1 MRISSNYLKT
11 KNSNK
16 LGFSSNETPKIN
28 TSEKIDKKPVVTP
41 SEKNSVEIQK
51 KKAYDDPLKKWPLVG
66 LSYFNDIG
74 AVVSGISPKVGYAIR
89 MPAMMY
95 IGADIY
101 DKYKNDNDSY
111 NPSTSRG
118 IKEATLIAV
127 GGTVI
132 PSFIARLGEKIA
144 STANRISPTGLS
156 TKAKENVLNRSL
168 EYMQANS
175 LHTFVDNV
183 EGYKEG
189 FKNSVAQFAQDAK
202 AEFKALHPIK
212 KILTVINPFT
222 DTDTIAFA
230 KQAKLDK
237 YAEKQ
242 AQKILSMREELLQN
256 RKPKGMSKHLFNK
269 FQEVQADYKRI
280 YPADRYMG
288 KAAKTILK
296 DYHKQQIFTN
306 KLIKTA
312 GGLALITLMADVTN
326 NFVEK
331 YVIKKTVEPGLEFL
345 SNGYTNLAS
354 YRDKNTEPKIFNC
367 F

>member
-1 MRISSNYLKT
+1 MRINNNFESTSLKP
-11 KNSNK
+11 
-16 LGFSSNETPKIN
+16 LRFSSKENQTSDTEIKKTSVV
-28 TSEKIDKKPVVTP
+28 TSSEKEPSRNKKV
-41 SEKNSVEIQK
+41 
-51 KKAYDDPLKKWPLVG
+51 YDDPLKKWPLVG

-74 AVVSGISPKVGYAIR
+74 AVVSGISPKVGYALR
-89 MPAMMY
+89 APAMMY

-111 NPSTSRG
+111 KPSTRRG
-118 IKEATLIAV
+118 IKEAILIAV

-144 STANRISPTGLS
+144 STTNRISPTGLS

-168 EYMQANS
+168 EYMQSNS

-183 EGYKEG
+183 DGYKEG
-189 FKNSVAQFAQDAK
+189 FKQSVAQFAQDAK
-202 AEFKALHPIK
+202 GEFKALHPIK
-212 KILTVINPFT
+212 KVLTVINPFA
-222 DTDTIAFA
+222 DNDTIAFA
-230 KQAKLDK
+230 KQSKLDK

-242 AQKILSMREELLQN
+242 AEKVLAMREQLMQN
-256 RKPKGMSKHLFNK
+256 RRPKGMSKHLFNK
-269 FQEVQADYKRI
+269 FKEIQTDYQRI
-280 YPADRYMG
+280 YPADKYMG
-288 KAAKTILK
+288 KAAKSILK
-296 DYHKQQIFTN
+296 DYHKHQIFTN

-312 GGLALITLMADVTN
+312 GGLALITLLADVTD

-345 SNGYTNLAS
+345 SNGYANLS
-354 YRDKNTEPKIFNC
+354 NFRDKNNEPKIFNC

>member
-1 MRISSNYLKT
+1 MHINNNLKST
-11 KNSNK
+11 SLKP
-16 LGFSSNETPKIN
+16 LRFSSKENQTTDTEIKQHSVTTI
-28 TSEKIDKKPVVTP
+28 SEKEKPQ
-41 SEKNSVEIQK
+41 N
-51 KKAYDDPLKKWPLVG
+51 KKAYNDPLKKWPLVG

-74 AVVSGISPKVGYAIR
+74 AVVSGISPKVGYALR
-89 MPAMMY
+89 APAMMY

-111 NPSTSRG
+111 NPSTRRG
-118 IKEATLIAV
+118 IKEAILIAV

-168 EYMQANS
+168 EYMQSNS

-183 EGYKEG
+183 DGYKEG
-189 FKNSVAQFAQDAK
+189 FKQSVAQFAQDAK
-202 AEFKALHPIK
+202 GEFKALHPIK
-212 KILTVINPFT
+212 KVLTIINPFT

-230 KQAKLDK
+230 KQSKLDK

-242 AQKILSMREELLQN
+242 AEKVLAMREQLMQN
-256 RKPKGMSKHLFNK
+256 RRPKGMSKHLFNK
-269 FQEVQADYKRI
+269 FQEIQTDYQRI
-280 YPADRYMG
+280 YPADKYMG
-288 KAAKTILK
+288 KAAKSILK
-296 DYHKQQIFTN
+296 DYHKHQIFTN

-312 GGLALITLMADVTN
+312 GGLALITLLADVTD

-345 SNGYTNLAS
+345 SNGYANLAS

>member
-1 MRISSNYLKT
+1 MHINNNLKST
-11 KNSNK
+11 SLKP
-16 LGFSSNETPKIN
+16 LRFSSNENQLNSAEERKTTRKQVSKQSN
-28 TSEKIDKKPVVTP
+28 EQVQTQEKKGY
-41 SEKNSVEIQK
+41 N
-51 KKAYDDPLKKWPLVG
+51 DPLKRWPLVG

-111 NPSTSRG
+111 APSTSRG

-132 PSFIARLGEKIA
+132 PSFIARLGEKVT
-144 STANRISPTGLS
+144 STANRISPAGLS

-202 AEFKALHPIK
+202 GEFKALHPLK
-212 KILTVINPFT
+212 KVLTIINPFA
-222 DTDTIAFA
+222 DNDTIAFA

-242 AQKILSMREELLQN
+242 AEKILAMREQLMQN
-256 RKPKGMSKHLFNK
+256 RRPKGMSKHLFYK
-269 FQEVQADYKRI
+269 FQELQTDYQRI

-296 DYHKQQIFTN
+296 DYHKHQIFTN

-312 GGLALITLMADVTN
+312 GGLVLITLMADLTN

-331 YVIKKTVEPGLEFL
+331 FVIKKTVEPGLEFL
-345 SNGYTNLAS
+345 SNGYANLAS
-354 YRDKNTEPKIFNC
+354 YRDRNTEPKIFNC

>member
-1 MRISSNYLKT
+1 MKINSNYLKST
-11 KNSNK
+11 SLKK
-16 LGFSSNETPKIN
+16 IGFSAKENQSVDVKENVQIKQIEKTPATDKTQKIYN
-28 TSEKIDKKPVVTP
+28 
-41 SEKNSVEIQK
+41 
-51 KKAYDDPLKKWPLVG
+51 DPLKKWPLVG

-74 AVVSGISPKVGYAIR
+74 AVVTGISPKVGYAIR
-89 MPAMMY
+89 TPAMMY

-101 DKYKNDNDSY
+101 DKYKNDNDAYS
-111 NPSTSRG
+111 PSTSRG
-118 IKEATLIAV
+118 IKEAVIIAV

-144 STANRISPTGLS
+144 STANRISPAGLS

-189 FKNSVAQFAQDAK
+189 FKKSVAQFAQDAK
-202 AEFKALHPIK
+202 GEFQALHPIK
-212 KILTVINPFT
+212 KVLTVINPFT

-230 KQAKLDK
+230 KQSKLDK

-242 AQKILSMREELLQN
+242 AEKVLLMREQLMQN
-256 RKPKGMSKHLFNK
+256 RRPKGMSKHLFNK
-269 FQEVQADYKRI
+269 FQEIQTDYQRI
-280 YPADRYMG
+280 YPADKYMG

-296 DYHKQQIFTN
+296 DYHKHQIFTN
-306 KLIKTA
+306 KLVKTA
-312 GGLALITLMADVTN
+312 GGLLLITLMADATN
-326 NFVEK
+326 KFVEK

-345 SNGYTNLAS
+345 SNGYANLAS

>member
-1 MRISSNYLKT
+1 MIINGNYLKST
-11 KNSNK
+11 SLKK
-16 LGFSSNETPKIN
+16 IGFSAKENPSLSSKENVSNNQIENNPTA
-28 TSEKIDKKPVVTP
+28 DKT
-41 SEKNSVEIQK
+41 QK
-51 KKAYDDPLKKWPLVG
+51 KYNDPLKKWPLVG

-101 DKYKNDNDSY
+101 DKYKNDKDSY
-111 NPSTSRG
+111 SPSTSRG

-132 PSFIARLGEKIA
+132 PSFIARLGEKVT
-144 STANRISPTGLS
+144 STANRISPAGLS

-189 FKNSVAQFAQDAK
+189 FKNSVSQFAQDAK

-212 KILTVINPFT
+212 KVLTIINPFA
-222 DTDTIAFA
+222 DNDTIAFA

-242 AQKILSMREELLQN
+242 AEKVLAMREQLMQN
-256 RKPKGMSKHLFNK
+256 RRPKGMSKHLFYK
-269 FQEVQADYKRI
+269 FQELQTDYQRI

-296 DYHKQQIFTN
+296 DYHKHQIFTN
-306 KLIKTA
+306 KLVKTA
-312 GGLALITLMADVTN
+312 GGLVLITLMADLTN

-331 YVIKKTVEPGLEFL
+331 FIIKKTVEPGLEFL
-345 SNGYTNLAS
+345 SNGYANLAS
-354 YRDKNTEPKIFNC
+354 YRDKKTEPKIFNC